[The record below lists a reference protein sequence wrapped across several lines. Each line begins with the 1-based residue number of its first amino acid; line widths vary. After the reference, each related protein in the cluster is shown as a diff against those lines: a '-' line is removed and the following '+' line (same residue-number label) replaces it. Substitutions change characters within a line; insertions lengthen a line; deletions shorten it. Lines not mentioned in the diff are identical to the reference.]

1 MAGTGLKKSW
11 GLLISSKQ
19 EVGPI
24 QWMDYAKQKMAE
36 YNRREI
42 YSKVNIL
49 NAVVQ
54 VMERLVC
61 NIPMAVDGENVNEV
75 MPGILEFNEA
85 FRIYSGSVETEA
97 CAIEQLKLTFQ
108 NQLLHHTLGLPVCI
122 ISHKL
127 IGKFVILKSASNCI
141 EYILTTLLDELDDV
155 KDPPMNMEI
164 SFSEIK
170 SLMSSDFDRKLLDLA
185 LSAGKSRKEL
195 EVLQINVTAETTE
208 ELKKKIDEIRSVDK
222 VAEERA
228 RRKLDCEI
236 SSAEESIKSDQC
248 KLGIKRSFWPETAI
262 IDLEE
267 KIKVQEEKKEQL
279 EKIKAEANDYC
290 RTLLKRRIRRAKAKY
305 LADERL
311 KEVGRSRVYKKQG
324 AKRKLT
330 DSDDEFVAN
339 MFSEHA
345 GYHGLRNTVTE
356 FIGTVDR
363 NKRIKLEDIKK
374 YYNMRRNERGEKS
387 IGVSTARRRLAPK
400 RKTSRA
406 AKSHIGKCLIS
417 VAVPP
422 RTGDSTNENTH
433 FARKFRSNLEKC
445 LFSKAKFLTEVRDIQ
460 SSSKVLF
467 QSKDDAHYVAP
478 KTKEG
483 FDRARQKKIYCPA
496 DVEKRHGVPK
506 YDFPDSTLYQTP
518 GSHRILQ
525 KTSINIGQAEEK
537 LARDPDWDHHH
548 VYVRPKITQDS
559 SGLTWSSEDVDLIIK
574 EPFLSSAELEDDCN
588 ISKEQFSCLRG
599 IQLEMKL
606 FLMMQNKEDEKF
618 LGYNSVRVVNLYE
631 KLKMYQG
638 VLVGWPEFSELIKSM
653 TEILVLAP
661 EIAEKSVRD
670 QVVFS
675 HVPNS
680 MRLTILLNN
689 CLGLINIPPVRPIRV
704 DMVDSGPGQSP
715 SQKDV
720 QFCDR
725 ILFHLLDTNYYA
737 RVSLADHDSYM
748 NYAERTNSAIS
759 DAMCVGT
766 SIDCDI
772 YNPLDSLSQEE
783 VSNLD
788 SRKFKELS
796 FQAQVKNSH
805 HITQQLVQ
813 RINGAPCLGNYI
825 TGRIGLPME
834 DQFLGFLKPFIN
846 GILSASDSSKVP
858 GGNFALE
865 LGTYADAHS
874 VRGQLYSEQA
884 REKCLIL
891 LGGIC
896 QQCLDNPQK
905 TGEKL
910 ILVPQPE
917 VDMASGLYLD
927 VSDSSFRDR
936 VIDDFLPRK
945 NIDQLYNSHK
955 LASEEEILQCSKKLL
970 VERKLIDKRI
980 LHLRLL
986 ALKKELRRKDTE
998 DKRRER
1004 NVKVFEDYNW
1014 EEEIEIN
1021 NFKNL
1026 VVKDLV
1032 KYCIKF
1038 NLNAR
1043 GRKDDLKN
1051 RVRGHWFTN
1060 KGVLN
1065 TLEVLQVSVVPRL
1078 NVMNAEAEEDI
1089 MDLQDMDVDS
1099 DSDEVIN
1106 YEAYSSDSDDSTDE
1120 EFL

>member
-11 GLLISSKQ
+11 GHLLSSKQ
-19 EVGPI
+19 DVGPV

-49 NAVVQ
+49 NAVVK
-54 VMERLVC
+54 VMERLLC
-61 NIPMAVDGENVNEV
+61 RIPMAFDGENVNEV
-75 MPGILEFNEA
+75 MPGILKFDEA
-85 FRIYSGSVETEA
+85 FRIYSDSLETEA
-97 CAIEQLKLTFQ
+97 CDMEQLKLTFQ
-108 NQLLHHTLGLPVCI
+108 KQVLHETLGLPVFI
-122 ISHKL
+122 ISHNL
-127 IGKFVILKSASNCI
+127 IGKYVILRSASNCI
-141 EYILTTLLDELDDV
+141 EYILATLLDEIDDE
-155 KDPPMNMEI
+155 KDAPVNTDV

-170 SLMSSDFDRKLLDLA
+170 SLMSSDFDRQLLDLA
-185 LSAGKSRKEL
+185 VSFGKSRKEL
-195 EVLQINVTAETTE
+195 EDLQINVTAETKK
-208 ELKKKIDEIRSVDK
+208 ELQKKIDEIRTVDK
-222 VAEERA
+222 VAEEKA

-236 SSAEESIKSDQC
+236 ESVVESIKNDRC
-248 KLGIKRSFWPETAI
+248 KMAIKRSFWPESALA
-262 IDLEE
+262 DLAD

-279 EKIKAEANDYC
+279 EEVKTEANEYC
-290 RTLLKRRIRRAKAKY
+290 KNLLQRRIRRAKARHVK
-305 LADERL
+305 DEGL
-311 KEVGRSRVYKKQG
+311 KEVGRSKSYEKQG

-330 DSDDEFVAN
+330 DSDDEYVAN

-374 YYNMRRNERGEKS
+374 YYNMRRKERGEKS
-387 IGVSTARRRLAPK
+387 ISVSTARRRLAPK
-400 RKTSRA
+400 RKTSHA

-460 SSSKVLF
+460 SSSKVIF
-467 QSKDDAHYVAP
+467 KSKDDAHYVAP

-483 FDRARQKKIYCPA
+483 FDRARQKHIFCPA

-525 KTSINIGQAEEK
+525 KTAINVGQAEEK

-574 EPFLSSAELEDDCN
+574 EPFLSSSDLGDDLN
-588 ISKEQFSCLRG
+588 ISKDQFSCLRG
-599 IQLEMKL
+599 IQLEIKL
-606 FLMMQNKEDEKF
+606 FLMMQNTEDEKF
-618 LGYNSVRVVNLYE
+618 LDYNSARVLNLND

-638 VLVGWPEFSELIKSM
+638 VLVGCHEFKELYRSV

-661 EIAEKSVRD
+661 EISTSSLRD
-670 QVVFS
+670 KVVFS
-675 HVPNS
+675 HVQNS

-689 CLGLINIPPVRPIRV
+689 CLDLIKIPPVRPIRV

-715 SQKDV
+715 NQRDV

-725 ILFHLLDTNYYA
+725 ILFNLLDTNYYA

-772 YNPLDSLSQEE
+772 FNPLENLGQEE
-783 VSNLD
+783 VAELNT
-788 SRKFKELS
+788 RKFKELS

-813 RINGAPCLGNYI
+813 RINGAPCLGNFI
-825 TGRIGLPME
+825 KGRIGLQQD
-834 DQFLGFLKPFIN
+834 DQFLGFMKPFIQD
-846 GILSASDSSKVP
+846 ILSGSDLSKVP
-858 GGNFALE
+858 GGNFAIQLE
-865 LGTYADAHS
+865 KYASTHS
-874 VRGQLYSEQA
+874 VKGQLYSEQA
-884 REKCLIL
+884 REKCLFL
-891 LGGIC
+891 TGEMC
-896 QQCLDNPQK
+896 QQCIDNPQK
-905 TGEKL
+905 AGEKL

-917 VDMASGLYLD
+917 VDIDSGLYLE
-927 VSDSSFRDR
+927 VSVSTFRDR
-936 VIDDFLPRK
+936 MVDDFLPRK
-945 NIDQLYNSHK
+945 NIDQLYNAGK
-955 LASEEEILQCSKKLL
+955 LSSEDEILKCSKTFNLD
-970 VERKLIDKRI
+970 RKFIDKRI

-986 ALKKELRRKDTE
+986 VLKKELRKKDTE
-998 DKRRER
+998 DKRRQR
-1004 NVKVFEDYNW
+1004 IVRVFEDYEW
-1014 EEEIEIN
+1014 EKEIEDN

-1026 VVKDLV
+1026 VIKDLV

-1038 NLNAR
+1038 NLNAK
-1043 GRKDDLKN
+1043 GRKDDLKK
-1051 RVRGHWFTN
+1051 RVRGHWFTT
-1060 KGVLN
+1060 KGELN
-1065 TLEVLQVSVVPRL
+1065 PQETFNESVVSCL
-1078 NVMNAEAEEDI
+1078 NVLNAEAEEDI
-1089 MDLQDMDVDS
+1089 LDIQDMEVDS
-1099 DSDEVIN
+1099 DSDEVVN
-1106 YEAYSSDSDDSTDE
+1106 YEESSDSEDDD
-1120 EFL
+1120 